1 MQLALASDNKPKG
14 WRFRFPPAVPPF
26 NTRVHRIFSLV
37 WIAAFLLALIGPA
50 AGIYLRYT
58 APTNNSQLLLGSRA
72 GFAVSPRDATL
83 IRFTVG
89 PSAKEAG
96 VKRGDRIIAVYG
108 LPLPKTMPINEE
120 ALALHADDPAYIAMD
135 NLLFGTDESE
145 VPLTIRDADG
155 QVRDVTVI
163 TNEDHID
170 AGAASLGISPT
181 LLSFIDLLPVLSYP
195 FLLWAAWILHR
206 RNARDAVS
214 SILSLAVL
222 MTIGAE
228 QPSSTFLAN
237 TGVPRGLNVALYDLG
252 NILLLTGILLFPHGK
267 LSWRLVALICAL
279 PVLMFLQGT
288 IYQAVF
294 ISFMVVAVLMLLRTM
309 RATPSSDLRQQIR
322 WALFGFTG
330 YALFRALSIGSDF
343 LKWSTDSF
351 GNQLLVEMLAGV
363 ALALA
368 VLVLQLGLLIA
379 LLRYRLYDAE
389 AIISKTASIAIV
401 TVLLGAG
408 FAGVMEGIITQMQNI
423 YPDSQT
429 PAAMI
434 GAMVAVMMIEPL
446 HRKVNAWAEKRFH
459 KNLLEL
465 KHGLPE
471 AMRDLRDVT
480 SFEDFIDEVLGR
492 IGEGVLAHRVAFV
505 LGHDVKQQVGV
516 TRGEVLRWLAAF
528 QPPEDHEKIE
538 CQSDDPLFPLR
549 VRVEDGSGALVGWL
563 LIGPRPDGSIAG
575 KDEREALENI
585 VVPLARSL
593 RIVLSREREKKEML
607 DLLESHRQRIERIEL
622 ALGV

>member
-1 MQLALASDNKPKG
+1 MQLALASNERPKG
-14 WRFRFPPAVPPF
+14 WRFRLPPAVPPF
-26 NTRVHRIFSLV
+26 NTRVHRIFSIFWTL
-37 WIAAFLLALIGPA
+37 AFLLALIGPA

-96 VKRGDRIIAVYG
+96 IKRGDRIIAVYG

-120 ALALHADDPAYIAMD
+120 ALEVHADDPAYIAMD

-145 VPLTIRDADG
+145 VPLTIRDQDG
-155 QVRDVTVI
+155 QVRDITII

-170 AGAASLGISPT
+170 AGATSIGISPT

-237 TGVPRGLNVALYDLG
+237 AGVPRELNVALFDLG
-252 NILLLTGILLFPHGK
+252 NIMLLTGILLFPHGK

-294 ISFMVVAVLMLLRTM
+294 ISFMVVAVLMLLRCM

-330 YALFRALSIGSDF
+330 YAMFRALSIGSDF
-343 LKWSTDSF
+343 FKWSTNSF

-363 ALALA
+363 GLALA

-429 PAAMI
+429 PAAMV
-434 GAMVAVMMIEPL
+434 GAMVAVMLIQPL
-446 HRKVNAWAEKRFH
+446 HSKVNSWAEKRFH

-492 IGEGVLAHRVAFV
+492 VSEGVLAHRVAFI
-505 LGHDVKQQVGV
+505 LGRDVKQQVGV

-528 QPPEDHEKIE
+528 QPPEDHDKIE
-538 CQSDDPLFPLR
+538 CQSDDSLFPLR

-622 ALGV
+622 ALQV